1 MSSARGKVQATA
13 SIVALAAISWLI
25 VGRGLVNYDMLYS
38 LVWARELSDGRT
50 LELGAAFTPTLHP
63 LGTLYGILLAP
74 FSKTVVAAVH
84 GVAATDIV
92 IVVAFLS
99 LGALVWLTYKLGS
112 FWFGPWAGV
121 LAALIMITRRPL
133 LDFGARAFVDIPY
146 IALVLAAIFV
156 ESRRRRAAWPVLALL
171 AVAGLI
177 RPEAWAFSAAYV
189 VYLWFSGE
197 HRPRQV
203 VGWLAIAAI
212 GPLLWLLADQ
222 LITGNLL
229 YSLTDTQH
237 NGRELGR
244 ATGLGALI
252 TVAPRRFG
260 EILREPVLFGA
271 LGGLGFSLWALR
283 ERVRAPV
290 LIALVALAAF
300 SVLALAGLPVLG
312 RYLLLPSVIGAI
324 FCGAGVF
331 GWRALAA
338 GDQRRRPWAWFAVV
352 TILLLIVFTPAQV
365 SRISNLRY
373 ALERQE
379 QIQDDLR
386 ALVERPPALISQ
398 SCRPISVPNHRP
410 VPLLALWTDLPAE
423 QIYSAAD
430 KRQRSGVFIAA
441 ATAKVASD
449 YILDPRDLNRSVA
462 PPPANFKLAGGNR
475 SWLVYQR
482 CATPPG

>member
-1 MSSARGKVQATA
+1 MSNARGKVQATA

-38 LVWARELSDGRT
+38 LVWGRELSDGRS

-63 LGTLYGILLAP
+63 LGTLYGILLSP
-74 FSKTVVAAVH
+74 FSKTVVAGVH

-177 RPEAWAFSAAYV
+177 RPEAWAFSAAYI

-212 GPLLWLLADQ
+212 GPLVWLLADQ
-222 LITGNLL
+222 LVTGNLL
-229 YSLTDTQH
+229 YSLTETQQ

-244 ATGLGALI
+244 ATGLEALV

-271 LGGLGFSLWALR
+271 LGGLGFSIWALR

-338 GDQRRRPWAWFAVV
+338 DDKRRRPWAWFAVV

-365 SRISNLRY
+365 GRISNLRY

-398 SCRPISVPNHRP
+398 SCTPISVPNHRP

-423 QIYSAAD
+423 QIFSAAD

-441 ATAKVASD
+441 ATPKVASD

-482 CATPPG
+482 CAAPPG